1 MIIVQWT
8 EKKKKRSKGEISYN
22 NYKSGIQKLEIDN
35 TIKKLQKDW
44 ILNQQIINKLQ
55 YKKSSSSE
63 DIDKEFSIEF
73 IQEDQKPMEQE
84 AKENK
89 IRENKKTEWKESFEK
104 ARAWYID
111 WVREK
116 ERRRKCV
123 QPQTRKRTT
132 RIPQ

>member
-8 EKKKKRSKGEISYN
+8 EKKKKRSKGEISNN

-44 ILNQQIINKLQ
+44 IINQQIINKLQ

-89 IRENKKTEWKESFEK
+89 IRENKKTEWK
-104 ARAWYID
+104 
-111 WVREK
+111 
-116 ERRRKCV
+116 
-123 QPQTRKRTT
+123 
-132 RIPQ
+132 

>member
-1 MIIVQWT
+1 
-8 EKKKKRSKGEISYN
+8 
-22 NYKSGIQKLEIDN
+22 LEIDN

-89 IRENKKTEWKESFEK
+89 IRENKKTE
-104 ARAWYID
+104 
-111 WVREK
+111 
-116 ERRRKCV
+116 
-123 QPQTRKRTT
+123 
-132 RIPQ
+132 

>member
-1 MIIVQWT
+1 
-8 EKKKKRSKGEISYN
+8 
-22 NYKSGIQKLEIDN
+22 LEIDN

-73 IQEDQKPMEQE
+73 IQEVQKPMEQE

-89 IRENKKTEWKESFEK
+89 IRENKNTE
-104 ARAWYID
+104 
-111 WVREK
+111 
-116 ERRRKCV
+116 
-123 QPQTRKRTT
+123 
-132 RIPQ
+132 